1 MNKTAFTLFIDGK
14 KYLTINTTADRIKS
28 KAIRLHYRDKNATSI
43 TVVNNHN
50 QVIFTI

>member
-1 MNKTAFTLFIDGK
+1 MNKTAFTLFVNDK

-43 TVVNNHN
+43 KVVNANN
-50 QVIFTI
+50 QIIFTI